1 MSKRILIVD
10 DDPEV
15 VKLFSFV
22 LKRAGYEIET
32 ALGGEVALHQIRQSP
47 PDLIVLDVMMPGLD
61 GYEVT
66 RQLRAQPDTAAVPIV
81 MLTARALPS
90 EQVTGILAGATS
102 YLVKPVTPSV
112 LVKTV
117 QEILAG

>member
-22 LKRAGYEIET
+22 LKRAGYEVEA
-32 ALGGEVALHQIRQSP
+32 ALGGEIALHQARVNP
-47 PDLIVLDVMMPGLD
+47 PDLIVLDVMMPGVD

>member
-1 MSKRILIVD
+1 MGKRILIVD

-22 LKRAGYEIET
+22 LKRAGYDVETAPSGET
-32 ALGGEVALHQIRQSP
+32 ALHQVRTNP
-47 PDLIVLDVMMPGLD
+47 PDLVVLDVMMPGLN

-66 RQLRAQPDTAAVPIV
+66 RQLRAQADTAAIPIV

-90 EQVTGILAGATS
+90 EQIAGRLAGATS

-117 QEILAG
+117 QEILAE

>member
-22 LKRAGYEIET
+22 LKRAGYAVET
-32 ALGGEVALHQIRQSP
+32 APGGEAALHQIRQSP

>member
-1 MSKRILIVD
+1 
-10 DDPEV
+10 
-15 VKLFSFV
+15 
-22 LKRAGYEIET
+22 
-32 ALGGEVALHQIRQSP
+32 
-47 PDLIVLDVMMPGLD
+47 
-61 GYEVT
+61 
-66 RQLRAQPDTAAVPIV
+66 